1 VTDAPGSPSNEDVVV
16 DIAINVLLGKGSI
29 DPEYVDDEL
38 IATLRRLYRENE
50 ICQTKVVF
58 TDDPWRNMHAARPGE
73 YLAAA
78 LHAAWQQ
85 EWERSL
91 PVWTCTC
98 GSAFK
103 VADHWPPR
111 KHLHRIDDDMLGDLV
126 GTVDGRG
133 HGAERNRDCPD
144 CGRQFAATMAR
155 QADPQRALFDV

>member
-1 VTDAPGSPSNEDVVV
+1 MTDAPTPPSNEDVVV
-16 DIAINVLLGKGSI
+16 DLAINVLTGRGSI
-29 DPEYVDDEL
+29 DPEQVDDDL

-58 TDDPWRNMHAARPGE
+58 TDDPWRNLLVARPGE

-78 LHAAWQQ
+78 MHAEWRQD
-85 EWERSL
+85 WERL
-91 PVWTCTC
+91 QPVWTCAC

-103 VADHWPPR
+103 VAENWPPR
-111 KHLHRIDDDMLGDLV
+111 KHVHRIDDDMLGELV

-133 HGAERNRDCPD
+133 HGAECNRDCPD

-155 QADPQRALFDV
+155 QNDAQQALFDV